1 MTGQS
6 EPISPFEQ
14 VYPNVSEWV
23 KGHGWIEI
31 GYDEYSR
38 AFVRAFDIGGT
49 VWEGEEEYPSL
60 DHALRALEAS
70 LTNWMEQNGF
80 E

>member
-1 MTGQS
+1 
-6 EPISPFEQ
+6 
-14 VYPNVSEWV
+14 VSEWV

-49 VWEGEEEYPSL
+49 VWEGEEAYPSL
-60 DHALRALEAS
+60 DHALHALEAA
-70 LTNWMEQNGF
+70 LTKWMEENGF
-80 E
+80 A

>member
-1 MTGQS
+1 MAGQNKTT
-6 EPISPFEQ
+6 SPFEQ
-14 VYPNVSEWV
+14 TYPNVSEWV

-49 VWEGEEEYPSL
+49 VWESDEDYPSL
-60 DHALRALEAS
+60 DMAFQALEDA
-70 LTNWMEQNGF
+70 LTKWMEEQGF